1 MANLTHF
8 SLFFLLVPASARSQV
23 PCCGRVS
30 RAGQRVPVPPRHL
43 RVPRASR
50 TAPAGPQA
58 PAPLTPRTRSHPAP
72 SHGHALRPADRA
84 AVRGGSCGRLA
95 GASKSG
101 APTAPRL
108 SLQGGNAGVGSR
120 PPTACV
126 PTAHGSPHTPQHAG
140 HRLLTLRTRRGSL
153 SGKFLAQL
161 GSGSKASHVPRGV
174 PGTGTSLGTGGVR
187 GLSHRRDA
195 ADGNLS
201 NSRCSWPVY
210 HAVWPNC
217 VPQIHRRKSRPRSSE
232 RGWTCRRLFTEGR
245 EVR

>member
-1 MANLTHF
+1 MAASPGRGKGSP
-8 SLFFLLVPASARSQV
+8 SLHATSASPVHPAR
-23 PCCGRVS
+23 PLPDPR
-30 RAGQRVPVPPRHL
+30 RPPR
-43 RVPRASR
+43 S
-50 TAPAGPQA
+50 
-58 PAPLTPRTRSHPAP
+58 SHPAP
-72 SHGHALRPADRA
+72 AHTPHPLTVMLCARQTEQP
-84 AVRGGSCGRLA
+84 
-95 GASKSG
+95 SG
-101 APTAPRL
+101 AEV
-108 SLQGGNAGVGSR
+108 AGVWREPPSRAHPPHPASLCRVGTRGLGSR

-232 RGWTCRRLFTEGR
+232 RGWMCRRLFTEGR